1 MYGLTL
7 TTDREL
13 NDEEFAEVF
22 TLLDNLFQIRQVL
35 TFDEK
40 GNKINTIATLEE
52 TDDGYEYE
60 YDIQDK
66 VCAEAAD
73 KVVTQLAELLDGDFE
88 LDAPI
93 IKEEG
98 MSCEN

>member
-7 TTDREL
+7 TSECEL
-13 NDEEFAEVF
+13 DDEQFTEVF
-22 TLLDNLFQIRQVL
+22 TLLDNLFKIRQVL

-40 GNKINTIATLEE
+40 GNKITTIATLEE
-52 TDDGYEYE
+52 TEDGFEYE

-66 VCAEAAD
+66 VCAEKAD
-73 KVVTQLAELLDGDFE
+73 ETVKQLANLLDCDFE

-98 MSCEN
+98 MSCEY